1 MGWQHTIDS
10 VSYVFP
16 DLATLLARI
25 SLLRSGDCL
34 AGLAAA
40 TAVERMAA
48 RLCLADL
55 PLREL
60 VARPIIPYE
69 TDEVT
74 RLICDGHDAAR
85 FATLAH
91 LTVGGSRDWLLDTR
105 TDEAALA
112 AIAPAVTPEL
122 AAAVSKLMRNQDL
135 VLVARKCRVVARFRG
150 TLGLPGWLAVRL
162 QPNHPT
168 DDTRGIAAAV
178 LDGLMYGAGDAE
190 IGINPAT
197 DSPARLHEL
206 WRLVDGLVRCF
217 EIPTQSRVLAHVTS
231 QIRAIESIAGTEA
244 ANRAFGVSLAVLDEA
259 RDAALSLH
267 RGTCGDNVMYFET
280 G

>member
-1 MGWQHTIDS
+1 
-10 VSYVFP
+10 
-16 DLATLLARI
+16 
-25 SLLRSGDCL
+25 
-34 AGLAAA
+34 
-40 TAVERMAA
+40 
-48 RLCLADL
+48 
-55 PLREL
+55 
-60 VARPIIPYE
+60 
-69 TDEVT
+69 
-74 RLICDGHDAAR
+74 
-85 FATLAH
+85 
-91 LTVGGSRDWLLDTR
+91 
-105 TDEAALA
+105 
-112 AIAPAVTPEL
+112 
-122 AAAVSKLMRNQDL
+122 
-135 VLVARKCRVVARFRG
+135 VARFRG

-162 QPNHPT
+162 QPNHRT

-231 QIRAIESIAGTEA
+231 QIRAIEEGAPVDLVFQSIAGTEA